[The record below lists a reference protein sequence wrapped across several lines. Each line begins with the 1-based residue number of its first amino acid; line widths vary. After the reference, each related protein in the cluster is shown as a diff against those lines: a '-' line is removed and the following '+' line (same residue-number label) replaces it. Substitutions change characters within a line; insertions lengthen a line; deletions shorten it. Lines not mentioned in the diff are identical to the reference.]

1 MTAVHPPGAYPVVVI
16 GSGPGGL
23 QTSYTLT
30 RLGVRHAVLSA
41 DAAPG
46 GTFLRWPHFQRLI
59 TWTKPHSVVPRTSRW
74 YERYDWNSLIG
85 EEDAH
90 RGLVAEQME
99 GNSYFPTRDE
109 MQRALVAFVG
119 RTGLAIE
126 FDCRWESTRREG
138 DEYVIGTSR
147 GEYRTRL
154 LVVATGM
161 TQPYRPPIPGLD
173 GVPHYRE
180 VKPLDAYRDR
190 RVLIIGKRNSGFELA
205 DGLLP
210 HARQIVLA
218 SPRSPHFALE
228 THTIAGVRA
237 RYIQPLEDHLLNGGV
252 FVLDAKVDRVERR
265 EDAYVGHF
273 LPSSGGDA
281 LALEFDEVINATG
294 FQSDLVDL
302 PQLGLATHGHLQVPA
317 QTPMW
322 ESRTLPGIFFAGTLT
337 QGARGLLKNGVPSA
351 SASVHGSRYNARIL
365 ARYLAEARLGV
376 PVPRQQLRPSDVIPY
391 LLEEITHAPELWLQ
405 RSYLARVLSVGEH
418 GIVNEGIAPLEQFID
433 VPGGDAIAVVIE
445 LNKTGDNYPVVYVRK
460 GGALSEHVMSGDTL
474 QDFQTAAHA
483 RELASILSAFDIGTG
498 SDLPL
503 ATTAPIG

>member
-23 QTSYTLT
+23 QTSYALS
-30 RLGVRHAVLSA
+30 RFGIRHAMLSA

-59 TWTKPHSVVPRTSRW
+59 TWTKPHTAVPRTSRW
-74 YERYDWNSLIG
+74 YERYDWNSLVG
-85 EEDAH
+85 DEDAH
-90 RGLVAEQME
+90 RGLVAEEME
-99 GNSYFPTRDE
+99 GTSYFPTRDE
-109 MQRALVAFVG
+109 MQRGLAAFVT
-119 RTGLAIE
+119 RTALAIE
-126 FDCRWESTRREG
+126 FDCRWESTRRDG
-138 DEYVIGTSR
+138 DEYVIGTSS

-161 TQPYRPPIPGLD
+161 TRPYRPPIPGLE
-173 GVPHYRE
+173 GIPHYRE

-252 FVLDAKVDRVERR
+252 FVLDAKVEGVERR
-265 EDAYVGHF
+265 DDIYIARF
-273 LPSSGGDA
+273 RPSVGGDE

-294 FQSDLVDL
+294 FQSDLADL

-317 QTPMW
+317 QTPLW

-337 QGARGLLKNGVPSA
+337 QGARGLLKHGVPSA
-351 SASVHGSRYNARIL
+351 SASVHGARYNARIL
-365 ARYLAEARLGV
+365 ARHLAEAHLGV
-376 PVPRQQLRPSDVIPY
+376 SLPRHELRPSDVIPY
-391 LLEEITHAPELWLQ
+391 LLGEMTRAPELWLQ
-405 RSYLARVLSVGEH
+405 RSYLARVLNIGPR
-418 GIVNEGIAPLEQFID
+418 GIVNKGIAPLEQFID
-433 VPGGDAIAVVIE
+433 SPGEDAIAMVIE
-445 LNKTGDNYPVVYVRK
+445 LNEKGDNYPVVYVRK
-460 GGALSEHVMSGDTL
+460 GGALSEHVVSGSTL
-474 QDFQTAAHA
+474 QNFETEEHA
-483 RELASILSAFDIGTG
+483 RELAAILRVFD
-498 SDLPL
+498 L
-503 ATTAPIG
+503 ALDPSVAAAPVT

>member
-1 MTAVHPPGAYPVVVI
+1 MTAAHPPGAYPVVII

-23 QTSYTLT
+23 QTSYALS
-30 RLGVRHAVLSA
+30 RFRIRHALLSA

-59 TWTKPHSVVPRTSRW
+59 TWTKPHTAVPRVSRW
-74 YERYDWNSLIG
+74 YERYDWNSLVG

-99 GNSYFPTRDE
+99 GTSYFPTRDE
-109 MQRALVAFVG
+109 MQRGLAAFVA

-161 TQPYRPPIPGLD
+161 TRPYRPPIPGLA

-252 FVLDAKVDRVERR
+252 FVLDAKVEGVDRRG
-265 EDAYVGHF
+265 DAYVARF
-273 LPSSGGDA
+273 RPSAGGDE

-294 FQSDLVDL
+294 FQSDLADL

-317 QTPMW
+317 QTPLW
-322 ESRTLPGIFFAGTLT
+322 ESRTLPGVFFAGALT
-337 QGARGLLKNGVPSA
+337 QGARGLLKHGVPSA
-351 SASVHGSRYNARIL
+351 SASVHGARYNARIL
-365 ARYLAEARLGV
+365 ARHLAETRLGV
-376 PVPRQQLRPSDVIPY
+376 SLPRHELRAADVIPY
-391 LLEEITHAPELWLQ
+391 LLGEMTRAPELWLQ
-405 RSYLARVLSVGEH
+405 RSYLARVLSIGPD
-418 GIVNEGIAPLEQFID
+418 GILNRGVSPLEQFID
-433 VPGGDAIAVVIE
+433 QPGEDAIAMVIE
-445 LNKTGDNYPVVYVRK
+445 LNKKGDNYPVVYVRR
-460 GGALSEHVMSGDTL
+460 GGALSEHVVSGDTL
-474 QDFQTAAHA
+474 QNFETEGHA
-483 RELASILSAFDIGTG
+483 RELASILRSFD
-498 SDLPL
+498 L
-503 ATTAPIG
+503 ALEPRLAAAPVA